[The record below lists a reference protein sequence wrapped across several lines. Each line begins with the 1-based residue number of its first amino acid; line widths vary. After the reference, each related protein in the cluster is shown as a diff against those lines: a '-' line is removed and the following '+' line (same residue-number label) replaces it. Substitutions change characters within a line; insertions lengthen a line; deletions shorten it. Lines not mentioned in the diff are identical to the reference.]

1 MHKRMLAVLLAG
13 LLAGC
18 ATTEESAERPIVD
31 GAAIARSVVPCDTTF
46 AALRERLGEPS
57 RDGRRGTDR
66 IVTWV
71 IDWDPLV
78 RYLGVLLD
86 ADGRVVDVYWDIPS
100 EVAWVPVD
108 RCAAHG
114 R

>member
-1 MHKRMLAVLLAG
+1 MHKRMLPALLAG
-13 LLAGC
+13 LLAAC

-31 GAAIARSVVPCDTTF
+31 GAAVARSVVPCETKF
-46 AALRERLGEPS
+46 ATLRERLGPPS

-66 IVTWV
+66 LVTWV

-86 ADGRVVDVYWDIPS
+86 ADGRVVDVYWDVPS

-108 RCAAHG
+108 RCAAP
-114 R
+114 